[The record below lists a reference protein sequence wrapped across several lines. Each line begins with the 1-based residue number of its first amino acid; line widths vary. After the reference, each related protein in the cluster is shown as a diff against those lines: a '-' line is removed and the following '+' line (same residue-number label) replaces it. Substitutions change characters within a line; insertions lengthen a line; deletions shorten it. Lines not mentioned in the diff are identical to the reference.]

1 MEVDKFIIPD
11 DSALEDSTEIEQKNM
26 GTQMTFIGDEEVD
39 DIIEPEIELSEMKEQ
54 VILTVSDDIDD
65 ETNGN
70 DENDDKVIVTVID
83 PEDIV

>member
-1 MEVDKFIIPD
+1 
-11 DSALEDSTEIEQKNM
+11 
-26 GTQMTFIGDEEVD
+26 MTFIGDEEVD

-83 PEDIV
+83 PEDQV

>member
-1 MEVDKFIIPD
+1 
-11 DSALEDSTEIEQKNM
+11 
-26 GTQMTFIGDEEVD
+26 MTFIGDEEVD
-39 DIIEPEIELSEMKEQ
+39 DIIEPEIELSELKEQ

-70 DENDDKVIVTVID
+70 DDKVIVTVID